1 MEPSENSLK
10 NLDCIIMVM
19 SICEDIVFERE
30 IVPFIQNGFFKGNI
44 YKTANC
50 SYLTCIEN

>member
-19 SICEDIVFERE
+19 PICEDIVFERE
-30 IVPFIQNGFFKGNI
+30 IVPFIQNRFFKGDV